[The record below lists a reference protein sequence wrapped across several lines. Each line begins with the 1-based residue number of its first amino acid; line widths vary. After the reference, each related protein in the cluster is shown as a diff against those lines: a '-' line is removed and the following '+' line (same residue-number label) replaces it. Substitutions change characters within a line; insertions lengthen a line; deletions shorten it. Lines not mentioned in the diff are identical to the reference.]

1 MKKVLITGGA
11 GFIGYHLGKKLLSEG
26 YQVDFV
32 DNLARGV
39 VDPDLM
45 ALQQLPLSRFVQADL
60 LNPAEFAKL
69 AKDYRYIFHLAAIIG
84 VAHVLNRPFQ
94 VLADNTTLLINMLAF
109 AREQT
114 SLERFIFTSTSEV
127 YAGTL
132 QHFNLPIPTPES
144 TPLAVTDLK
153 HPRTSYMLSKIYGE
167 ALCHQSGLPYTIIR
181 PHNFYGPRMGLSHV
195 IPELLQR
202 AYEAHPGGKLPVYTL
217 EHRRTFCYIDDAVE
231 MMYRL
236 SQAPAAVAEVCNVG
250 NQHPEVTIKEL
261 AELIVKTV
269 GKNLSL
275 VPREG
280 DPGSPVRRCPDM
292 TKTASITAYRSQ
304 VSLAQGVSLTFDWYR
319 QHIFAGKGPSAV

>member
-1 MKKVLITGGA
+1 MKRALITGGA
-11 GFIGYHLGKKLLSEG
+11 GFIGYHLGKRLLSEG

-39 VDPDLM
+39 IDHDFAV
-45 ALQQLPLSRFVQADL
+45 LQQTPAARFIQADL
-60 LNPAEFAKL
+60 LNQAEFVKL
-69 AKDYRYIFHLAAIIG
+69 AGDDHYIFHLAAIIG

-94 VLADNTTLLINMLAF
+94 VLADNTTLLVNMIAF
-109 AREQT
+109 AKEQA
-114 SLERFIFTSTSEV
+114 SLERFVFTSTSEV

-132 QHFNLPIPTPES
+132 QYFTLPIPTPET
-144 TPLAVTDLK
+144 TPLAVSDLK

-202 AYEAHPGGKLPVYTL
+202 AYRTPSGGELTVYTL
-217 EHRRTFCYIDDAVE
+217 THRRTFCYITDAVE

-236 SQAPAAVAEVCNVG
+236 TQAPAAVGEVCNVG

-261 AELIVKTV
+261 AELIIKVT
-269 GKNLSL
+269 GKNLFL
-275 VPREG
+275 TPREG
-280 DPGSPVRRCPDM
+280 DFGSPQRRCPDM
-292 TKTASITAYRSQ
+292 TKTENITAYRSQ
-304 VSLAQGVSLTFDWYR
+304 VSLEQGVRMTFDWY
-319 QHIFAGKGPSAV
+319 QKNIFTGTEPSAL